1 MSSLRSEATSTS
13 DVSVI
18 SEWQDVLGLPV
29 ELSQRLFG
37 NEDFRMVVQHLN
49 DYIATNNIS
58 TEEYEHAV
66 QELTE
71 AIEERNRTSRM
82 QIYACVGCSVVCL
95 MRYQLI
101 FFCFRNAGI

>member
-1 MSSLRSEATSTS
+1 MSSPPSEATSTS

-18 SEWQDVLGLPV
+18 PQWQDILGLPV
-29 ELSQRLFG
+29 ELSQRLSG

-49 DYIATNNIS
+49 DYIATNNTS

-71 AIEERNRTSRM
+71 AVEEKNRTSCM
-82 QIYACVGCSVVCL
+82 QIYCVCWMQCGV
-95 MRYQLI
+95 
-101 FFCFRNAGI
+101 F